1 MVILFNQKLKHVK
14 LAFWHHLSPRCF
26 LCAQC
31 IWPQLCHVR
40 WQVNAAQHSAE
51 QDSSPLPPSPPA
63 PLRAC
68 ARRWGRAHARWRGVV
83 LAPALSALWPQ
94 WQLRLTALR
103 LPLRH
108 IESALSLSLS
118 LSPLSVSVSRPPLRV
133 SPPSFSCLVSF
144 HRSQPR
150 SRRVEG
156 SALTAQTAAT
166 PGRPLTNLPAPLL
179 LPHGPASLRCCCC
192 CRRRRRYR
200 YHRRVEG
207 DPDPT
212 LFLRPDKNA
221 QKAPHDEGRATFPL
235 CFENRRG
242 REGGEE
248 RRGGK
253 KKFLTQSLRLK
264 GGLSF
269 TRTSK
274 RLARRC
280 RDTGHLWV
288 FFFFFFIY
296 YSRSRVQDHTDL
308 CFCVYIFCKRR
319 IAHTSCI
326 CMVSERDSLFAFTP
340 VCSPGWFLLVKLAL
354 WCVWGLSVC
363 SPTALAMCVCAAV
376 TGKQLSARLQSA

>member
-1 MVILFNQKLKHVK
+1 MSDGK
-14 LAFWHHLSPRCF
+14 WT
-26 LCAQC
+26 
-31 IWPQLCHVR
+31 
-40 WQVNAAQHSAE
+40 QHSIQRSRTPPPSLPPLLRRSARVPAGE
-51 QDSSPLPPSPPA
+51 GARTRGGGGLCSLLLSLLSDPSGSSDSLHSGSPSVTSSPLS
-63 PLRAC
+63 
-68 ARRWGRAHARWRGVV
+68 
-83 LAPALSALWPQ
+83 
-94 WQLRLTALR
+94 
-103 LPLRH
+103 
-108 IESALSLSLS
+108 LSLSLS

-288 FFFFFFIY
+288 FFFFFFIIY